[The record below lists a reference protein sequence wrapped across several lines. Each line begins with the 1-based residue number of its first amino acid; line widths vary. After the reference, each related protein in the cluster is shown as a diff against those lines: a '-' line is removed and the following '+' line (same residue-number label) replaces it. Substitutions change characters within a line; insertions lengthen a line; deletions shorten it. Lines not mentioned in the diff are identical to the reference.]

1 MSFENPTRD
10 EIKKILV
17 GAGNI
22 AVVGLS
28 DKTDRTSFM
37 VAQAMQSRG
46 YRIIP
51 VNPAAAGKQILG
63 ETCYASLKDIPEPV
77 DIVNVFRR
85 SEYCADVAREAAD
98 IKANVLWLQLGIVND
113 EAAAIAEQ
121 SGMRAIMD
129 RCIKVEEAVTQPNR
143 SGKGQN

>member
-10 EIKKILV
+10 EIKKILEN
-17 GAGNI
+17 AGNI

-51 VNPAAAGKQILG
+51 VNPAVEGKQILG
-63 ETCYASLKDIPEPV
+63 ENCYASLKDIPEPV

-85 SEYCADVAREAAD
+85 SEYCADVAREAAE

-121 SGMRAIMD
+121 SGMRVIMD
-129 RCIKVEEAVTQPNR
+129 RCIKVEEAVTQPDR
-143 SGKGQN
+143 SGKR